1 MNHYDEQAELSLPL
15 NCILDPTQFPI
26 VEVDPVECARRDLT
40 AWQQDSKQARPADL
54 YRKWSKRLRELDND
68 PARAILRDIQLECT
82 MPFNELESPHW
93 LDGYTGEI
101 ISDDNCYHCNQ
112 PIPLDMKTCPN
123 CEAVVIS
130 GAPIQLPDWQ
140 HFLVTRFP
148 DAYPDEDVREQA
160 MKASSQWVGVEE
172 EMYILEDRGYEP
184 PTFTESMFTT
194 DELNFMRLEIELL
207 AAALRKRI
215 SIEAE
220 RATKQKIIQNKVRSS
235 DEALNY
241 LTMCQNMI
249 DRGEV
254 PQDVFMLVRPFT
266 HGYGFLEVDWSLLYL
281 PTDPFPQWALPQLG
295 NKQPT
300 LYDWAIEYEDMINMS
315 EEATPLEHSYTSE
328 EEIRDIAEKF
338 LQELIDVVPVEG
350 DRSPLAPNLN
360 PIMRSRYYVE
370 GFIRAQINSAP
381 NPALEAWSY
390 WRKQTSPAGSLAY
403 EKVLKTTDNRKRAM
417 SAFWQA
423 AIIAGDVTP
432 TPKKIAA
439 LKPTGLELSN
449 GRTVSWST
457 AIKIATSEGFQ
468 DEERLVAVLKEH
480 KLGLQLVKV
489 LEAK

>member
-1 MNHYDEQAELSLPL
+1 MDYYDEQAELSLPL
-15 NCILDPTQFPI
+15 NCVLDPTQFPI
-26 VEVDPVECARRDLT
+26 VEVDPVECARRDLE
-40 AWQQDSKQARPADL
+40 AWRQDKKQARPADI
-54 YRKWSKRLRELDND
+54 YRKWSKRLRELDGE
-68 PARAILRDIQLECT
+68 PAKSILRDIQLECT

-112 PIPLDMKTCPN
+112 PIPLDMKKCPN

-130 GAPIQLPDWQ
+130 GAPVQLPDWQ

-184 PTFTESMFTT
+184 PTFSESMFTT
-194 DELNFMRLEIELL
+194 EELDFMRLEVELL

-215 SIEAE
+215 SNEAE
-220 RATKQKIIQNKVRSS
+220 RSRNQELIQSTVRKS
-235 DEALNY
+235 DEAANY
-241 LTMCQNMI
+241 LIMMQNMI
-249 DRGEV
+249 DRGEA
-254 PQDVFMLVRPFT
+254 PQDVFMLIRPFT
-266 HGYGFLEVDWSLLYL
+266 HAYGFLETDWSLLWL
-281 PTDPFPQWALPQLG
+281 PIDPFPQWFLPNHG
-295 NKQPT
+295 NRPT
-300 LYDWAIEYEDMINMS
+300 LYDWAVEYEDMINVS

-328 EEIRDIAEKF
+328 EEIRDISEKF
-338 LQELIDVVPVEG
+338 LQELIDVIPVEG
-350 DRSPLAPNLN
+350 DRSPFAPDLN

-370 GFIRAQINSAP
+370 GFVRAQINSAP

-403 EKVLKTTDNRKRAM
+403 EQVFKKSDSRTKAM

-423 AIIAGDVTP
+423 AIKAGDVTP
-432 TPKKIAA
+432 SPKRIVA
-439 LKPTGLELSN
+439 LKPSGLKLSN

-457 AIKIATSEGFQ
+457 AIKIASSEGFQ

-480 KLGLQLVKV
+480 KLAPRLVSV
-489 LEAK
+489 LEGK